1 MGPLAKVIQQHL
13 KAKKYSV
20 VPVFSQGI
28 NMVMIPEEILYLY
41 IILKNTDDI
50 DKEISWGVDKICQ
63 LRDKLID
70 IIVDTLD
77 DIEINISMYLFTE
90 SHQIISSQS
99 QRFLSLKGVE
109 LVEFSKPYDALNKL
123 FPRYKIS
130 NEEKENYEA
139 YVEYMQT
146 VANYIDGPCAVL
158 NDRVAPDTGEKKE
171 NITNSSSKKTFNY
184 SSPRALANEVKK
196 YVKGQDEVIES
207 VAIPFFQHMESML
220 NGTTCD
226 VKNSFIIIGNTGTGK
241 SEILRRF
248 GQLCNVPIIRI
259 NMADCT
265 PSAWKGQHI
274 QDHIGFYLNSA
285 EDLQKLKYAVLVF
298 NEFDK
303 ITHYNSTPAS
313 SKGTDWDMD
322 MQREMLRF
330 YDKGYEL
337 LIERPTPRGTIET
350 YHLPTDNFLLCYD
363 GAFSGIDKIIEK
375 RIGKASKVGFAT
387 PQSNQR
393 PLGDISQLKA
403 EDLEK
408 WGYIPELLGRIGS
421 FFVMNPM
428 TEDLMVEVLTSASEN
443 IIHAHIKQCAQ
454 YGITLKIEQ
463 DAIRPIA
470 RKAMDMKLGFR
481 AVKSILSDIMKP
493 IYFDCDKYKGKE
505 LSVDWN
511 FIKDNPHF
519 KS

>member
-1 MGPLAKVIQQHL
+1 MGSLADVIQRHL
-13 KAKKYSV
+13 KAKKYNT
-20 VPVFSQGI
+20 VPVFSYGI
-28 NMVMIPEEILYLY
+28 NMVMIPDEILCLY
-41 IILKNTDDI
+41 IILKNSDDI
-50 DKEISWGVDKICQ
+50 DKEISKEVDRICQ
-63 LRDKLID
+63 LRDRLID
-70 IIVDTLD
+70 IIVDTLE
-77 DIEINISMYLFTE
+77 DIEITLSMYLFTAN
-90 SHQIISSQS
+90 HQKISSQS

-109 LVEFSKPYDALNKL
+109 LVEFSVPNATLNKL
-123 FPRYKIS
+123 FPKYKIS
-130 NEEKENYEA
+130 NDEIENYEA
-139 YVEYMQT
+139 YTEYMQT
-146 VANYIDGPCAVL
+146 VANYIDGRCDPV
-158 NDRVAPDTGEKKE
+158 TGEEKG
-171 NITNSSSKKTFNY
+171 NMTNSSSKITFNY

-196 YVKGQDEVIES
+196 YVKGQNEVIDS

-220 NGTTCD
+220 NATTCD
-226 VKNSFIIIGNTGTGK
+226 IKNSFIIIGNTGTGK

-248 GQLCNVPIIRI
+248 AQLCDVPIIRI

-274 QDHIGFYLNSA
+274 QDHIGFYLNSE

-303 ITHYNSTPAS
+303 ITHYNSIPAS

-375 RIGKASKVGFAT
+375 RIGKAARVGFT
-387 PQSNQR
+387 TSQSKQR
-393 PLGDISQLKA
+393 PIGDISQLKS

-428 TEDLMVEVLTSASEN
+428 SEDLMVEVLTSASES

-454 YGITLKIEQ
+454 YGITLKIEEV
-463 DAIRPIA
+463 AIRYIA
-470 RKAMDMKLGFR
+470 GKAMEMKLGFR
-481 AVKSILSDIMKP
+481 AVKSILNDIMKP
-493 IYFDCDKYKGKE
+493 IYFDCDKYEGKE
-505 LSVDWN
+505 LVVDLN
-511 FIKDNPHF
+511 FIKDNPHL